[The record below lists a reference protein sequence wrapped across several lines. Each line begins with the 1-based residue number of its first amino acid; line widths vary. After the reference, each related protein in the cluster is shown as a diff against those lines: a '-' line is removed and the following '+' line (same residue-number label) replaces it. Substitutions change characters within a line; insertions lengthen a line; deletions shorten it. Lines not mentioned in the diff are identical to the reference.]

1 MRIVHINYANSTKTV
16 QNYCFFPKYA
26 NFDVLSAFFCY
37 KMAVLIVFLPT
48 WLCIFQTLFLPF
60 SRLRQKDGNET
71 AKGNA
76 FVVPLYNPT
85 ILRIFAVRFLW
96 YSIWNRVNMDFLDQ
110 LNESQRAAVEY
121 IDGPELVI
129 AGAGSGKTR
138 VLTYKIAYLLQKGV
152 RASNI
157 LALTFTNKAAREMKE
172 RIARLVPAADARY
185 LWMGTFH
192 SVCAR
197 LLRTEAERL
206 GFTRDFSIYDT
217 ADSKSLLKQ
226 ILKEQQLDEKIY
238 KVGDVLGRI
247 STAKNML
254 ISPDEYAHSHD
265 FYKADSEVRMYKMAE
280 VYQAYQVRL
289 KAANAMDFDDL
300 LINMNALMEQD
311 AEVRDKY
318 QQAFQ
323 YVLVDEYQD
332 TNYVQYLLVKHL
344 AEPQNRICV
353 VGDDAQSIYSFRGAD
368 IRNILG
374 FQRDYPHSHL
384 YKLERNYRSTQTI
397 VNAANSLIHH
407 NEHQIPKEVYSEK
420 EEGQRIDL
428 NAYMSDRDEGEAV
441 AKAISKDHTLLR
453 RDYNDMAILYRTNA
467 QSRAFENELRKRN
480 IPYRIYGGTSFYQ
493 RKEIKDAIAYFR
505 LAVNPLDNEALLRV
519 INFPSR
525 GIGDTTLRKVSDTA
539 IIHGISM
546 MDVVTHPL
554 ECSLP
559 VQGAT
564 AKKLILF
571 SDLIARL
578 REAAETKDAYEFAE
592 MALGQSGVRTAA
604 MLDRTPEGIDRAENL
619 QELLNGIHEFVDK
632 RTEEGVSF
640 TPITDFLAEVS
651 LLTDQDENLAD
662 QTSRVTL
669 MTIHAAKGLEFPI
682 VYVVGM
688 EENLFPSQYCVKP
701 SEIEEERRLL
711 YVAITRA
718 MECCHMSYARQ
729 RFRNGQVTFTSP
741 SRFLNDID
749 RHYLE
754 VAAPPAAQPLY
765 DRPRWGNNT
774 WTDDDDNY
782 TKLTFSKPLKP
793 VKAAM
798 NIGQIADTDYP
809 SGSRVY
815 HRVFGEGTVQ
825 RVYCENDN
833 DKIDILFDTKGQK
846 TLLLTYA
853 KLEKR

>member
-1 MRIVHINYANSTKTV
+1 MN
-16 QNYCFFPKYA
+16 
-26 NFDVLSAFFCY
+26 
-37 KMAVLIVFLPT
+37 
-48 WLCIFQTLFLPF
+48 
-60 SRLRQKDGNET
+60 
-71 AKGNA
+71 
-76 FVVPLYNPT
+76 
-85 ILRIFAVRFLW
+85 
-96 YSIWNRVNMDFLDQ
+96 FLDQ

-217 ADSKSLLKQ
+217 ADSKSVLKQ

-238 KVGDVLGRI
+238 KVGNVLGRI

-300 LINMNALMEQD
+300 LINMNALMEQN

-592 MALGQSGVRTAA
+592 MALGQSGVRTAT

-619 QELLNGIHEFVDK
+619 QELLNGIYEFVDK

-729 RFRNGQVTFTSP
+729 RFRNGQVAFTSP

-782 TKLTFSKPLKP
+782 TKPTFSKPLKP